1 MRCGHCGSGE
11 GRRYQGRRT
20 GRWFWRCRECDYV
33 TRATAPPKQQA
44 ALPELIEQRDEPTDS
59 FETFASLQEKRR
71 EYIKLRREKAKLEQ
85 LAGVEATVA
94 EIDATPEAP
103 GPCNKFLIGADPE
116 FIVLDQ
122 GKLVNVAGALPH
134 TGKLG
139 WDHGGDVVE
148 VRPDPNQLA
157 IEVVRDLHRQLKRM
171 PGAFANFKWRA
182 GAFPEVARPNGGA
195 GVALGGH
202 VHLELPYSDAGRYLK
217 ALDLLTQNLEKLD
230 LLPVAETTKRRN
242 GGNYGLYS
250 SHRSAGGG
258 KRFEY
263 RTMPSWLYSKAVT
276 LLALTGAKL
285 VAVAPRSALKLL
297 ADPESA
303 SFVRLQRYFESFKSD
318 PDAVLVLDTILDRKQ
333 LKVDPDTDLRHEWET
348 LPEAWQ

>member
-33 TRATAPPKQQA
+33 TRATAPPEQQ
-44 ALPELIEQRDEPTDS
+44 ALPELAAYIDERVDANTSQWPP
-59 FETFASLQEKRR
+59 AAAWRKRPP
-71 EYIKLRREKAKLEQ
+71 K
-85 LAGVEATVA
+85 VESTVA
-94 EIDATPEAP
+94 EVDSTPEVEPPP

-202 VHLELPYSDAGRYLK
+202 VHLELPFSDAGRYLK